1 MRPDEIIEQQ
11 LLAQIEAKTQQVYAQ
26 HGLHDPNLR
35 TSLCRAATSVLMYA
49 RDHGQIKNFAVRC
62 DESSAS
68 PETDGLPVV
77 EVNIEFF
84 KRVRQ
89 FTFKME

>member
-1 MRPDEIIEQQ
+1 MHPDEFIEKQ

-26 HGLHDPNLR
+26 HGIHDPNLR
-35 TSLCRAATSVLMYA
+35 TSLCRAATSVLVYA

-62 DESSAS
+62 EADSAS

-89 FTFKME
+89 IRFKME